1 MDDSDVGAGLH
12 GRETPKVVKS
22 LTALAVLAVVLAAFL
37 ISVRS
42 VCDGTMQLERSTPD
56 IIGVNQAVGRIEGKH
71 ENITD
76 HAKLTVENDSATK
89 AVSAI
94 DGKHQTITDHAN
106 RIADNDPAMKALS
119 QIEAIVQNFTVHAKR
134 IADNDPATKAI
145 SQIEAILQKFIDH
158 ANRIAES
165 DSATKAADGDGGGV
179 PRGAPDSVYSAANT
193 ANLTESQVK
202 QRQVIAAVGLG
213 SATLVL
219 FALAVVGL
227 YKKRGRLSIGPLAIK
242 SDAGLT
248 WRGQPLTCSRPG
260 QQHYTE
266 VGDTEVAASGDIE
279 VAAPGDTEVAAPNET
294 GPVADSAAAISIADE
309 DQAKEDDAVKA
320 ERLYDEQQR
329 VMKKYHL
336 WMAARKTLLLV
347 LFIVYVGASVGIPWW
362 KASSVSCENGL
373 YWEHHLIFF
382 GLFWCTKLFE
392 LGLLFFDPTIQGDID
407 IVPFAMTFVPSFLG
421 YLDGYTDAT
430 SITIARS
437 CGGDVAPALA
447 QWMLGAY
454 VAGVIV
460 GQWMIA
466 AAFALTDPTH
476 ACMMKILHLDV
487 LAACTTLPEGHQ
499 NIWFGISMIRT
510 FGEDLPQCVLQTLF
524 VLYVKPNYFM
534 LVSVAISAGSS
545 VNALYNAFNRALA
558 AMGATPMDY
567 DSDED
572 LAFTGH

>member
-1 MDDSDVGAGLH
+1 MRGCSTRPPTMRSLVWAMDDSDVGAGLH
-12 GRETPKVVKS
+12 GRETPKVLRS
-22 LTALAVLAVVLAAFL
+22 LSALAVLAFILAAFL

-42 VCDGTMQLERSTPD
+42 VGTGTVQLEKSRPG
-56 IIGVNQAVGRIEGKH
+56 IIG
-71 ENITD
+71 
-76 HAKLTVENDSATK
+76 L
-89 AVSAI
+89 
-94 DGKHQTITDHAN
+94 N
-106 RIADNDPAMKALS
+106 R
-119 QIEAIVQNFTVHAKR
+119 
-134 IADNDPATKAI
+134 
-145 SQIEAILQKFIDH
+145 
-158 ANRIAES
+158 
-165 DSATKAADGDGGGV
+165 AADGDGGGV
-179 PRGAPDSVYSAANT
+179 PCGAPDSVYSAANT

-382 GLFWCTKLFE
+382 GLFWCTKLFD
-392 LGLLFFDPTIQGDID
+392 LGLLFFDPLVQG
-407 IVPFAMTFVPSFLG
+407 TSTWSPS
-421 YLDGYTDAT
+421 
-430 SITIARS
+430 
-437 CGGDVAPALA
+437 P
-447 QWMLGAY
+447 
-454 VAGVIV
+454 
-460 GQWMIA
+460 
-466 AAFALTDPTH
+466 
-476 ACMMKILHLDV
+476 
-487 LAACTTLPEGHQ
+487 
-499 NIWFGISMIRT
+499 
-510 FGEDLPQCVLQTLF
+510 
-524 VLYVKPNYFM
+524 
-534 LVSVAISAGSS
+534 
-545 VNALYNAFNRALA
+545 
-558 AMGATPMDY
+558 
-567 DSDED
+567 
-572 LAFTGH
+572 